1 MTHVATAHAV
11 ELVGAKPVF
20 VDAEPSTGNIDI
32 DQIEAAITPN
42 TRALSLVHYLGMPV
56 DMDRINAIAA
66 KHDLFVVEDAALAV
80 GTTYKGVH
88 AGLLGDIG
96 LFSFYP
102 VKHMTTLE
110 GGMVLSKHPEV
121 LEKITLQRA
130 FGVDRTHG
138 ERKIPGEYDVNM
150 LGMNYRMNEVQ
161 AAIGSL
167 QVGRLDSFL
176 EARRANHAA
185 ITGRLADCE
194 RLDQFETTG
203 GDFVSSCYCHSI
215 VLKDGLETR
224 RVEFIEALKAKGVGT
239 SIYYPRPVP
248 DLTYYSEKY
257 GYQRG
262 EYPEA
267 ARIAY
272 HSIALP
278 VGPHLQAGDAEYIA
292 EIRSQNHRRILMSEI
307 QSVKGKSV
315 VLVGG
320 AGFIGHNLALY
331 LREQGAEVAI
341 IDGLGVNN
349 LMSFSSTSVDAVNRE
364 LYLDILNERQDLL
377 REAGV
382 PVHVQDARDYHALTK
397 LITEIKPQIVVQLA
411 AVSHANKSNKDPFHD
426 LRSQFPN
433 PGERARCFPRP
444 GRAFHL
450 LLVEHGLRQLQ
461 GRRRHRGVEV

>member
-1 MTHVATAHAV
+1 MIREIPFARPHIGDEERAIATEILNGHLLVHGPKTVEFEHDFAKWTGAESAVAVSSCTAGLHLTYFYLGLGPGDEVIVPAMTHVATAHAV

-20 VDAEPSTGNIDI
+20 VDAELRTGNIDI
-32 DQIEAAITPN
+32 AQIEAAITPN

-56 DMDRINAIAA
+56 DMDRINAIAS

-110 GGMVLSKHPEV
+110 GGMVLSKHAEV

-138 ERKIPGEYDVNM
+138 ERKIPGEYDVTM

-176 EARRANHAA
+176 EVRRANHAA
-185 ITGRLADCE
+185 ITERLADCE
-194 RLDQFETTG
+194 RLDQFETTN
-203 GDFVSSCYCHSI
+203 GDFVSSYYCHSI
-215 VLKDGLETR
+215 VLKDGLETQ

-262 EYPEA
+262 EYPQA

-278 VGPHLQAGDAEYIA
+278 VGPHLQPGDAEYIA
-292 EIRSQNHRRILMSEI
+292 E
-307 QSVKGKSV
+307 SVIKT
-315 VLVGG
+315 
-320 AGFIGHNLALY
+320 I
-331 LREQGAEVAI
+331 EE
-341 IDGLGVNN
+341 
-349 LMSFSSTSVDAVNRE
+349 FS
-364 LYLDILNERQDLL
+364 
-377 REAGV
+377 
-382 PVHVQDARDYHALTK
+382 
-397 LITEIKPQIVVQLA
+397 
-411 AVSHANKSNKDPFHD
+411 
-426 LRSQFPN
+426 
-433 PGERARCFPRP
+433 
-444 GRAFHL
+444 
-450 LLVEHGLRQLQ
+450 
-461 GRRRHRGVEV
+461 

>member
-1 MTHVATAHAV
+1 MHRDIPFARPCIGDEERAIASEILSGHLLVHGPKIHDFEHDFAEWTGAEGAVAVSSCTAGLHLAYFYLGLGPGDEVIVPAMTHVATAHAV

-20 VDAEPSTGNIDI
+20 VDAEPRTGNIDI

-56 DMDRINAIAA
+56 DMDRINAIAS

-80 GTTYKGVH
+80 GTVYKGVH

-110 GGMVLSKHPEV
+110 GGMVLSRHPKV

-138 ERKIPGEYDVNM
+138 ERKIPGEYDVTM

-176 EARRANHAA
+176 EARRANHAT
-185 ITGRLADCE
+185 ITELLAGCE

-215 VLKDGLETR
+215 VLKDGLETQ
-224 RVEFIEALKAKGVGT
+224 RVEFIEALKARGVGT

-248 DLTYYSEKY
+248 DLTYYKEKY
-257 GYQRG
+257 GYQSDG
-262 EYPEA
+262 FPQA

-278 VGPHLQAGDAEYIA
+278 VGPHLQPGDAEYIA
-292 EIRSQNHRRILMSEI
+292 E
-307 QSVKGKSV
+307 SVIKT
-315 VLVGG
+315 
-320 AGFIGHNLALY
+320 I
-331 LREQGAEVAI
+331 E
-341 IDGLGVNN
+341 D
-349 LMSFSSTSVDAVNRE
+349 FS
-364 LYLDILNERQDLL
+364 
-377 REAGV
+377 
-382 PVHVQDARDYHALTK
+382 
-397 LITEIKPQIVVQLA
+397 
-411 AVSHANKSNKDPFHD
+411 
-426 LRSQFPN
+426 
-433 PGERARCFPRP
+433 
-444 GRAFHL
+444 
-450 LLVEHGLRQLQ
+450 
-461 GRRRHRGVEV
+461 